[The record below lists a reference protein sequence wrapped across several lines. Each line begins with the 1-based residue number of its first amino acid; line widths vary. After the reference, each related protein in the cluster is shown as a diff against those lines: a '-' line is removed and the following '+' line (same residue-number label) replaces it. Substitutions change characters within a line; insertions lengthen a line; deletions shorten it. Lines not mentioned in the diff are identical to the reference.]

1 MTNPANEAAFET
13 AITAYLTNGGG
24 YSEGDA
30 ATYSRELAFFPET
43 ILDFVQTTQPQA
55 WEQLTTIHGEGVALK
70 FQQRLF
76 KELDNRGMLDV
87 LRHGIVDYG
96 VRFRLAF
103 FKPASGLNPET
114 LALNEQNRLTVTRQV
129 HYSLKNN
136 NSVDLLLSLNGLPVA
151 TAELK
156 NQFTG
161 QDTTDARRQYGRDR
175 DPNELLFQF
184 KKRALVHFAVD
195 TDEAWMTTRLDGAH
209 TRYLPFNQ
217 GYQKGAGN
225 PPNPHGHR
233 TAYLWEQVWARDS
246 WLEIIARFIH
256 LEQREVR
263 FGTRTVKREA
273 LIFPRYHQLDV
284 VRKLVA
290 HAGAYGTGNNYLIQ
304 HSAGSGKSN
313 SIAWL
318 AYQLASLHNAADE
331 RIFDSVIVVTD
342 RRVLDQQLQETIYQ
356 FEHRQGVVQKI
367 DQHSTQ
373 LAQALTAGTN
383 IIITTLQK
391 FPFVLDK
398 IGELPQ
404 RNYAVI
410 VDEAH
415 SSQGGETAK
424 KMKEVL
430 TVIDMGQVMRDA
442 RPGYDADDDDDPEDE
457 IRRSMLARGKQPNL
471 SFFAFTATPKPKTL
485 EVFGTQTGAISKT
498 APVSPEPF
506 HLYSMRQAV
515 EEGFILDVL
524 QNYTTYQTYFRL
536 SKAIEDDP
544 DLNKRKAA
552 RAIAR
557 FLSLHPH
564 NLAQKTEVMVEHF
577 RQCVMPKIG
586 GKAKAMVVASSR
598 PHVVRYKESFD
609 AYLAEKGYTEIKAL
623 VAFTAFTDSETDIQY
638 TEAEMNGFGERELPE
653 KFASDEYQLLL
664 VAEKYQTG
672 FDQPL
677 LHTMYVDKKLAGVH
691 AVQTLSRLNRT
702 HPGKEDT
709 FVLDFVNSEEEI
721 LAAFQPY
728 YEQTI
733 LSGTTDPNKLYDLKA
748 QIDSY
753 QTIWPSEVDAFA
765 RAFFKPQ
772 AQRTRQDHGML
783 NSSIDPAVDRFRA
796 LADEDQQEE
805 FKNAL
810 TVFVRTY
817 SFLAQIM
824 PFSDVEL
831 EKFYAYTR
839 NLLNKLPKRGQ
850 GGIYRLDDEVALE
863 YYRLQKLKEGRI
875 ELQKGVEAPL
885 DPLGDAGDR
894 KEKDVH
900 AKLSEIIDILNKRFG
915 TEFTEAD
922 RYFFSQIEE
931 ELIRDERLSQQAR
944 SNSIDNFR
952 YGFEEAFL
960 AKLIDRMDANQEIFG
975 RIMDDEEFGTV
986 VRDWMLKK
994 IYSRIT
1000 QDVG

>member
-1 MTNPANEAAFET
+1 MNSPANENAFET
-13 AITAYLTNGGG
+13 AISAYLANGSG
-24 YSEGDA
+24 YHLGDE

-43 ILDFVQTTQPQA
+43 VLNFVQTTQPQA
-55 WEQLTTIHGEGVALK
+55 WEQLASVHGENVAIK

-114 LALNEQNRLTVTRQV
+114 LALYEQNILTVTRQV

-136 NSVDLLLSLNGLPVA
+136 NSIDLLLSLNGLPVA
-151 TAELK
+151 TVELK

-161 QDTTDARRQYGRDR
+161 QDVGNAKRQYARDR

-195 TDEAWMTTRLDGAH
+195 TDEVWMTTRLDGTH

-217 GYQKGAGN
+217 GYEKGAGN
-225 PPNPHGHR
+225 PPNPNGHR
-233 TAYLWEQVWARDS
+233 SAYLWEQIWARDS

-256 LEQREVR
+256 LESKEVKIGGR
-263 FGTRTVKREA
+263 SLKKET

-284 VRKLVA
+284 VRQLVA
-290 HAGAYGTGNNYLIQ
+290 QAREHGPGNNYLIE

-318 AYQLASLHNAADE
+318 AYQLASLHNAEDE
-331 RIFDSVIVVTD
+331 RIFNSVIVVTD
-342 RRVLDQQLQETIYQ
+342 RRVLDQQLQDTIYQ

-367 DQHSTQ
+367 DQNSTQ
-373 LAQALTAGTN
+373 LAEALAAGAN

-391 FPFVLDK
+391 FPFVLEK
-398 IGELPQ
+398 IGELP
-404 RNYAVI
+404 RRTYAVI

-415 SSQGGETAK
+415 SSQGGESAK

-430 TVIDMGQVMRDA
+430 TVIDMEAAIRDT
-442 RPGYDADDDDDPEDE
+442 RADYVAGDEEDDPEDE
-457 IRRSMLARGKQPNL
+457 IRKSMLARGKQPNL
-471 SFFAFTATPKPKTL
+471 SFFAFTATPKPKTI
-485 EVFGTQTGAISKT
+485 EVFGTDRGG
-498 APVSPEPF
+498 PSPEPF
-506 HLYSMRQAV
+506 HTYSMRQAI

-536 SKAIEDDP
+536 SKAIEEDP
-544 DLNKRKAA
+544 QINKRKAT

-557 FLSLHPH
+557 FVSLHPH

-586 GKAKAMVVASSR
+586 GKAKAMLVTSSR

-609 AYLAEKGYTEIKAL
+609 AYLEEKGYQDIKAL
-623 VAFTAFTDSETDIQY
+623 VAFTAFTDQETGLQY
-638 TEAEMNGFGERELPE
+638 TEAEMNGFGERELPD

-677 LHTMYVDKKLAGVH
+677 LHTMYVDKKLSGVR
-691 AVQTLSRLNRT
+691 AVQTLSRLNRI

-709 FVLDFVNSEEEI
+709 FVLDFANSVEEI
-721 LAAFQPY
+721 QVSFQPY
-728 YEQTI
+728 YEKTI
-733 LSGTTDPNKLYDLKA
+733 LSGTTDPNKLYDLKGQLEA
-748 QIDSY
+748 FQV
-753 QTIWPSEVDAFA
+753 IWPSEVDIFA
-765 RAFFKPQ
+765 RVFFKPQ
-772 AQRTRQDHGML
+772 SQRSRLDHGLL

-796 LADEDQQEE
+796 LADDEQKEE

-817 SFLAQIM
+817 AFLAQIM
-824 PFSDVEL
+824 PFSDVAL
-831 EKFYAYTR
+831 EKFYAYAR
-839 NLLNKLPKRGQ
+839 YLLNKLPKRNQ
-850 GGIYRLDDEVALE
+850 SEIYRLDDEVALE
-863 YYRLQKLKEGRI
+863 YYRLQKIKEGQI
-875 ELQKGVEAPL
+875 ELQKNVEAPL
-885 DPLGDAGDR
+885 DPLSEAGER
-894 KEKDVH
+894 KEKDIQ

-922 RYFFSQIEE
+922 RYFFNQIEE
-931 ELIRDERLSQQAR
+931 ELVQDETLSQQAR
-944 SNSIDNFR
+944 SNSIENFR
-952 YGFEEAFL
+952 YGFDDAFL
-960 AKLIDRMDANQEIFG
+960 NKLIERMDANQEIFS
-975 RIMDDEEFGTV
+975 RIMDDEEFGSL

-994 IYSRIT
+994 IYRRINE
-1000 QDVG
+1000 DEG